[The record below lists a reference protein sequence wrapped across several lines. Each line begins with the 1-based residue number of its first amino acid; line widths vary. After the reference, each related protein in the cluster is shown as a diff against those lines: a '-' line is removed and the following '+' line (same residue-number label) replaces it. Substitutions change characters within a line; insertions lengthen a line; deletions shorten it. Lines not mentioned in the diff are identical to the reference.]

1 MTARDWETMMPFGEL
16 RREMDRLL
24 DNFVGGI
31 GKGIPFRGHGYPLVN
46 VWESDEYFCVEAEVP
61 GLTMNDI
68 EVQVLGGELTIR
80 GRCPEAQAVDV
91 TYHRQERHTGEFSR
105 VVRLSERVK
114 FTLTGLALVVL
125 TNLRQERRN
134 RPQSSK
140 LLIFLL
146 DIMRS
151 ALSERRGEFSVIA
164 LRYLCKEE

>member
-46 VWESDEYFCVEAEVP
+46 VWESDEHFCVEAEVP

-68 EVQVLGGELTIR
+68 EVQVLGGELTIK

-91 TYHRQERHTGEFSR
+91 AYHRQERHTGEFAR
-105 VVRLSERVK
+105 VVRLSEDVK
-114 FTLTGLALVVL
+114 PEGVDAVLKDGVL
-125 TNLRQERRN
+125 TIRLPKTDVSRAR
-134 RPQSSK
+134 K
-140 LLIFLL
+140 VTV
-146 DIMRS
+146 RS
-151 ALSERRGEFSVIA
+151 E
-164 LRYLCKEE
+164 